1 MKKIIKLLL
10 LFVVSLLFAACDNKW
25 DLDWEVTDRGKV
37 CHDEIVLTGELYELN
52 STWYLRTD
60 MREAKGFEFGFEE
73 GWEIQ
78 IDETSLEI
86 SLANMEGIKKT
97 FKGILEFQKVTGP
110 DGGESIETGSLYHY
124 LFHIVDVK

>member
-1 MKKIIKLLL
+1 MKMAANLKL
-10 LFVVSLLFAACDNKW
+10 
-25 DLDWEVTDRGKV
+25 
-37 CHDEIVLTGELYELN
+37 
-52 STWYLRTD
+52 
-60 MREAKGFEFGFEE
+60 
-73 GWEIQ
+73 Q